1 MTAENSHRATEA
13 RITEEEAHPA
23 ETASAV
29 KHSWR
34 IPEDALTKAIIMM
47 TALAKTTE
55 KACAMLTL
63 TAAARADEAKETE
76 AAQTTE
82 EVTDQGARARA
93 EAAVTEEEHQNAPVT
108 DEPLTKARQTD
119 TMARAVTT
127 GEIRGTADIR
137 TTEAD
142 EEAAGTDAARA
153 AERLAQALL
162 YMICCVYCCRY

>member
-1 MTAENSHRATEA
+1 
-13 RITEEEAHPA
+13 
-23 ETASAV
+23 
-29 KHSWR
+29 
-34 IPEDALTKAIIMM
+34 
-47 TALAKTTE
+47 
-55 KACAMLTL
+55 MLTL

-82 EVTDQGARARA
+82 TVTDQGARVKA
-93 EAAVTEEEHQNAPVT
+93 EAAVTGEEYLNAPVA

-127 GEIRGTADIR
+127 GEIRDTADIR

-142 EEAAGTDAARA
+142 EEAAGMDAARA